1 MRILESTGKTVEDAL
16 NSALLKLEVSLEDVE
31 YEVLEQ
37 ASKGFLGIFGGK
49 EARIKVIV
57 KENPVNKTTKLLR
70 KIVLAMELPVEF
82 QVENDGQVIKVN
94 MQGDDLGVLIGRRG
108 ETLDALQYL
117 INLAVNKDLEKR
129 YKIILDVEGYRKRR
143 EETLYSLAAKLAD
156 KAKRRGKSIV
166 LEPMNAHERRI
177 IHTALQTR
185 DDIYTFSEG
194 EEPYRKIVI
203 APKNRSMIKTQQQ

>member
-1 MRILESTGKTVEDAL
+1 MRTLESTGKTVEEAL
-16 NSALLKLEVSLEDVE
+16 NSALLKLEVSREDVE
-31 YEVLEQ
+31 YEVIEE
-37 ASKGFLGIFGGK
+37 ATKGFFGLFGGK
-49 EARIKVIV
+49 PTRIKVTV

-70 KIVLAMELPVEF
+70 EVLLAMKLPVDF
-82 QVENDGQVIKVN
+82 KVDNDSQIIKVN

-129 YKIILDVEGYRKRR
+129 YKIILDVEDYRRRR
-143 EETLYSLAAKLAD
+143 EDTLHSLATKLAD

-203 APKNRSMIKTQQQ
+203 APKK